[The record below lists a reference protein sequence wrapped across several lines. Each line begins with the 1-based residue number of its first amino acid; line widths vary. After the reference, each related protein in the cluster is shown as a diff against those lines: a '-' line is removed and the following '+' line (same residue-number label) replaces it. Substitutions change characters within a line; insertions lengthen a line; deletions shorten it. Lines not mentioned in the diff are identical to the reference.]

1 MQSIA
6 NITENLTKQ
15 QIQIKSWA
23 AQRTQTYPK
32 VFGFKPY
39 DLTMCALLDSYYP
52 RKINFYLLNLE
63 DHQKN
68 LELAINVMKE
78 LGIEVLITNDK
89 QADDAT
95 VLKQLELAQKV
106 LNPKEIKENNA
117 EEPKIIG
124 NVDNTQE
131 KFEEEIHKDKAEYLK
146 EKKAEKVV
154 LEQAKEDK
162 Y

>member
-39 DLTMCALLDSYYP
+39 DLAMCALLDSYYP

-63 DHQKN
+63 DLH
-68 LELAINVMKE
+68 
-78 LGIEVLITNDK
+78 
-89 QADDAT
+89 
-95 VLKQLELAQKV
+95 
-106 LNPKEIKENNA
+106 NPKEIKENNA

-131 KFEEEIHKDKAEYLK
+131 KFEEEIHKNRAEYLK